1 MRDLMPVHQQTPT
14 PVASYNRD
22 VAGLALPAGAIA
34 RLGRGQ
40 VSDLAFSPDGHYFA
54 VGSDIGLW
62 FYKIPTMAPIALR
75 EAERGLVSAVAF
87 SPNGKWI
94 ATGNWEGD
102 IKISSTQHTT
112 LLARLKLPMLDE
124 ERHGEVRVEQ
134 IVFSPDGQYLAA
146 SGDQDVVYV
155 WDLET
160 HALIAK
166 LIGETEG
173 RAQPFPDILIFSFSP
188 DGRLLASISKNTIL
202 VWDVV
207 RGEKICH
214 FCGHTNWIYSVNF
227 SPCGSTLVSG
237 SADGTARVWNIK
249 SGQQKNIYRQSGV
262 PLVYP
267 FHLLTGELIVAK
279 IYGNR
284 VEVWNPEQGKT
295 LATIKLLENVRLVRS
310 SDKGD
315 HLAIANLSEIKV
327 WKAAAPPSSNPLTIL
342 GHTRVADSLE
352 FSLDGKTLACSY
364 WGDGVRLWDIARKS
378 SKNPLEANQSKTFHS
393 VGVSAS
399 GEIISTS
406 FHGNTV
412 KVWNIEKGE
421 MNVEL
426 INPNKLH
433 RRGAV
438 AFEPICGML
447 AISDSVGTIHVWDMQ
462 HWTKLHTF
470 IGHTDWIHSMRF
482 SQDGTLLASASKDL
496 TARLWNVKLGVFVGS
511 LPCPKRP
518 GRIGAIA
525 FSSHYSIIAGGFSGE
540 IRIWSIPCC
549 ETFITIPQPHGFQ
562 NPFALVFSPCGQYL
576 ASGAWWQG
584 TDKVPIQ
591 LWDVASGENIVTFWG
606 HPTDIQSLAF
616 SPDGALLASGSYDGT
631 ILLWDMTPYL

>member
-1 MRDLMPVHQQTPT
+1 MRDLMPIHQQTT
-14 PVASYNRD
+14 THVASYNRD
-22 VAGLALPAGAIA
+22 VAGLALPTGAIA

-40 VSDLAFSPDGHYFA
+40 IADLAFSPDGHYFA

-62 FYKIPTMAPIALR
+62 FYEIPTMTPIALR

-87 SPNGKWI
+87 SPNSKWI

-102 IKISSTQHTT
+102 IKISSTQHAT
-112 LLARLKLPMLDE
+112 LLTRLKLPMFDE
-124 ERHGEVRVEQ
+124 NRHGTVNVAQ
-134 IVFSPDGQYLAA
+134 IAFSSDGQHLAA
-146 SGDQDVVYV
+146 SGEEDVIYV

-160 HALIAK
+160 RTLIAK
-166 LIGETEG
+166 LPGETEE
-173 RAQPFPDILIFSFSP
+173 RIQPFPDISTFSFSP
-188 DGRLLASISKNTIL
+188 DGRLLASISKNTIF

-207 RGEKICH
+207 QGKKICH
-214 FCGHTNWIYSVNF
+214 FHGHTNWIYSVNF
-227 SPCGSTLVSG
+227 SPCGKTLVSG
-237 SADGTARVWNIK
+237 GTDGTVRVWNIK
-249 SGQQKNIYRQSGV
+249 SNQQENAYTQSGV
-262 PLVYP
+262 PLMYASY
-267 FHLLTGELIVAK
+267 LLTGELIVAK

-284 VEVWNPEQGKT
+284 VEVWNLEQGER
-295 LATIKLLENVRLVRS
+295 LVTIKLLENIRFVRF

-315 HLAIANLSEIKV
+315 QFAVANLSEIKV
-327 WKAAAPPSSNPLTIL
+327 WKAAAPSSSKLSTIL
-342 GHTRVADSLE
+342 GHTRVVDSLE
-352 FSLDGKTLACSY
+352 FSLDGKTLACGY
-364 WGDGVRLWDIARKS
+364 WGEGVRLWDIARKS

-399 GEIISTS
+399 GEIVSTS

-412 KVWNIEKGE
+412 RVWNIERGE
-421 MNVEL
+421 MSAEL

-447 AISDSVGTIHVWDMQ
+447 AISDSVGTIRVWDMQ
-462 HWTKLHTF
+462 HWNKLQTF

-496 TARLWNVKLGVFVGS
+496 TVRLWNVKLGVFVGS
-511 LPCPKRP
+511 LPCPKRS

-525 FSSHYSIIAGGFSGE
+525 FSSHYSIIAGGLSGE

-549 ETFITIPQPHGFQ
+549 ETFMTIPQPHGFQ

-606 HPTDIQSLAF
+606 HPTDVQSLAF
-616 SPDGALLASGSYDGT
+616 SPDGTLLASGSYDGT
-631 ILLWDMTPYL
+631 ILLWDVTPYL

>member
-1 MRDLMPVHQQTPT
+1 MRNLMPVHQQTPT
-14 PVASYNRD
+14 HVASYNRD

-40 VSDLAFSPDGHYFA
+40 IADLAFSPDGHYFA

-62 FYKIPTMAPIALR
+62 FYEIPSMTPIALR

-87 SPNGKWI
+87 SPNSKWI

-102 IKISSTQHTT
+102 IKVSSTQHAT

-124 ERHGEVRVEQ
+124 ERYGEVRVEQ
-134 IVFSPDGQYLAA
+134 IAFSPDGQYFAA

-160 HALIAK
+160 RTLIAK
-166 LIGETEG
+166 LIGEIEE
-173 RAQPFPDILIFSFSP
+173 RIQPFPDILSFSFSP

-214 FCGHTNWIYSVNF
+214 FFGHTNWIYSVNF
-227 SPCGSTLVSG
+227 SPCGRHLVSG
-237 SADGTARVWNIK
+237 GADGTVRVWNIK
-249 SGQQKNIYRQSGV
+249 SNQQENIYTQSGV
-262 PLVYP
+262 PLMYASY
-267 FHLLTGELIVAK
+267 LLTGELIVAK
-279 IYGNR
+279 VYGHR

-315 HLAIANLSEIKV
+315 QLAVANLSEIKV
-327 WKAAAPPSSNPLTIL
+327 WKAETPPSSNPLTIL

-352 FSLDGKTLACSY
+352 FSLDGKTLACGY
-364 WGDGVRLWDIARKS
+364 WGEGVRLWDIARKS
-378 SKNPLEANQSKTFHS
+378 SKNPLEANQIKMSHS
-393 VGVSAS
+393 IGVSTS
-399 GEIISTS
+399 GEIVSTS

-421 MNVEL
+421 MSVEL
-426 INPNKLH
+426 IHPNKLH

-438 AFEPICGML
+438 AFEPIGGML
-447 AISDSVGTIHVWDMQ
+447 AISDAVGTIHVWDMQ

-470 IGHTDWIHSMRF
+470 IGHTDWIHSMQF

-511 LPCPKRP
+511 LPYPKRP

-525 FSSHYSIIAGGFSGE
+525 FSSHYSIIAGGLSGE

-549 ETFITIPQPHGFQ
+549 ETVTTIPQPHGFQ
-562 NPFALVFSPCGQYL
+562 NPFALVFSPCGRYL

-591 LWDVASGENIVTFWG
+591 LWDVVSGENIATFWG

-616 SPDGALLASGSYDGT
+616 SPDGSLLASGSYDGT